1 MSAFEK
7 ISFNSTIVFGVI
19 VIMSDI
25 LWFIMFL
32 FGGKHERTTLTRDF
46 VFVILCISAVA
57 MYFSYIVYLL
67 LM

>member
-7 ISFNSTIVFGVI
+7 ISFNSIIVFGVI
-19 VIMSDI
+19 VITSCI

-32 FGGKHERTTLTRDF
+32 FGGKHERTTLMRDF
-46 VFVILCISAVA
+46 VFAILCIGAVV
-57 MYFSYIVYLL
+57 MYFSYIVYIL